1 MTKPQGNKTFVA
13 LAVFLVAIWILLYRN
28 LAMHWAINRQYSYGW
43 IVPAVSA
50 YMFALRW
57 RSRPPAGPPVSGAY
71 WIAGF
76 AALLFFPTWF
86 LLQPNPDWRSLDW
99 LFAAETAAITISMAA
114 LVGGRPW
121 VRHFAFPCFFV
132 FTAIPWPR
140 PLEIPIVA
148 SLAQLIAGISVEL
161 LNFTG
166 VTALQLGNVIEVP
179 TGLLGVEE
187 ACSGIQSLQAT
198 LMAALFFG
206 DFFRLGIGR
215 RITLALCGLVIAILT
230 NIARTYCLAW
240 DAALFGVSAMEKI
253 HDQIG
258 DVTLTLCFVLVWV
271 GASLSRPKIQEPEP
285 HVIED
290 SITHAPASGFLWA
303 LAVWML
309 AVVVASE
316 VWFHNP
322 EAIQSNWTLRPPANS
337 SPIEISPRTAE
348 LLMADKSVT
357 GKWIDT
363 MGDQWQF
370 FFFQWNA
377 GPVRSRLLARLH
389 RPEICLPATGARLTK
404 RRAPVPIFIE
414 GVRHELNAYT
424 FTREGASTFVY
435 WGAWENRSAH
445 ANERGVW
452 STSLPIAGLQSVWW
466 RERNLE
472 QQVIE
477 LAVSGCNDATEAD
490 SALTRVIPMLIVR
503 QD

>member
-1 MTKPQGNKTFVA
+1 MTRHHGNKTLVA
-13 LAVFLVAIWILLYRN
+13 LAVFLVALWILLYRN
-28 LAMHWAINRQYSYGW
+28 LAMHWAISRQYSYGW

-50 YMFALRW
+50 YLVAIRW
-57 RSRPPAGPPVSGAY
+57 RSRPPPGPPISAAY
-71 WIAGF
+71 WIAGI

-99 LFAAETAAITISMAA
+99 LFAAETAAISVSMAA
-114 LVGGRPW
+114 LVGGRAW
-121 VRHFAFPCFFV
+121 VRHFAFPCLFV

-140 PLEIPIVA
+140 PLEIPIVGG
-148 SLAQLIAGISVEL
+148 LAHFIAGISVDL

-179 TGLLGVEE
+179 TGWLGVEE

-215 RITLALCGLVIAILT
+215 RVMLALSGLVIAVIT
-230 NIARTYCLAW
+230 NIARTYYLAW
-240 DAALFGVSAMEKI
+240 DAAHFGLAAMEKV
-253 HDQIG
+253 HDRVG
-258 DVTLTLCFVLVWV
+258 NVTLTLCFVLVCV
-271 GASLSRPKIQEPEP
+271 GGWLSRHIEEPETRLPKQSVP
-285 HVIED
+285 HC
-290 SITHAPASGFLWA
+290 PASGFLWA

-322 EAIQSNWTLRPPANS
+322 EDIPSNWALRPPRNS
-337 SPIEISPRTAE
+337 SPIEISQRTAE

-389 RPEICLPATGARLTK
+389 RPEICLPATGAMLTK

-414 GVRHELNAYT
+414 GIRHELNAYT
-424 FTREGASTFVY
+424 FTRDGTSTFVY
-435 WGAWENRSAH
+435 WGAWENRSAR
-445 ANERGVW
+445 ADERGVW
-452 STSLPIAGLQSVWW
+452 STSLPIAGLQSVLW
-466 RERNLE
+466 RERNLG

-477 LAVSGCNDATEAD
+477 LAVSGCNDAAEAD
-490 SALTRVIPMLIVR
+490 TALTRVVPTLIVR